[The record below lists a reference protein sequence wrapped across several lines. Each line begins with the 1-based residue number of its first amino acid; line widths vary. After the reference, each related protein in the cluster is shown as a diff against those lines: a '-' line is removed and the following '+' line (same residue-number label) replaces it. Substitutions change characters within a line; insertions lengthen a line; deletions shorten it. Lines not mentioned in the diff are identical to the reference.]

1 MSSIPAISS
10 SVISPNSAVEP
21 EQKKTLTLEE
31 EAQLRA
37 YSDRVI
43 VQIIATNWDHLLVRV
58 GQRFDFTEMVELC
71 HRYRREV
78 ETRGVEAQYS
88 VEQLVRSIAL
98 KRTYAWSYRKTAQQ
112 MKTDML
118 ARWFTGFTLHEET
131 PDYTTLQRFEQ
142 WVIKHEPR
150 AFFTLVLRQIREDH
164 PEETKAIQFGD
175 TFAMHTRAADKGRTQ
190 LLRETVIHLW
200 RTFEVAAEGK
210 VDLDGLQAK
219 LQAVL
224 GGEEEMPAFMLT
236 PIERNERTFVTAKA
250 AAALLTAI
258 NEAAT
263 AITISTRLTLEAF
276 QRWTQ
281 RLEKMLADEFVF
293 EVDEEGRTSVRFC
306 TKKERGSYRMIS
318 AVDPEITVR
327 SHGKSIARG
336 FNISVAATVNFVHE
350 IQAATGATP
359 DSVGVSL
366 LIAAQLEHLGT
377 VPSKFVYDQAAG
389 TPKVFYD
396 VAKASGGQTQLVAR
410 LVDYHKNRKRFGP
423 GDFSLGEGGLLVCPN
438 GQGSSRAYRSNSG
451 DGWNYRFMPDQ
462 CTGCPLMDKCR
473 GDEVKSTS
481 HRQVFI
487 SDYVVNQREAIAY
500 TKSDEFKQE
509 MKSRSNIERV
519 IAGVVRYN
527 GAREAEAYGLAQADY
542 QVKMAAMAYN
552 LKRWAAL
559 QREKERK
566 ERVRTGERNASTSP
580 DSG

>member
-10 SVISPNSAVEP
+10 SVISTDSMVDP
-21 EQKKTLTLEE
+21 EQKKTLTPEE
-31 EAQLRA
+31 EAQLHA
-37 YSDRVI
+37 YSDLILARI
-43 VQIIATNWDHLLVRV
+43 TTENRDHLLARV
-58 GQRFDFTEMVELC
+58 ALRFDFAEMVELC
-71 HRYRREV
+71 RPYRSEL
-78 ETRGVEAQYS
+78 ETRGAEAKYS
-88 VEQLVRSIAL
+88 VEQLVRAVVL
-98 KRTYAWSYRKTAQQ
+98 KRISTFSYRKTAQQ

-118 ARWFTGFTLHEET
+118 VRWFTGFALHEET
-131 PDYTTLQRFEQ
+131 PDYSTLHRFEQ

-164 PEETKAIQFGD
+164 PEEVKAIQFGD

-190 LLRETVIHLW
+190 LLRETVIHFW
-200 RTFEVAAEGK
+200 RTFEVAAEGQ
-210 VDLDGLQAK
+210 VDLEGLQAK

-224 GGEEEMPAFMLT
+224 GEEEEMPAFMLT
-236 PIERNERTFVTAKA
+236 LAERDERTFETAKA
-250 AAALLTAI
+250 AASLLTAI

-263 AITISTRLTLEAF
+263 VITMPIRLTMEAF
-276 QRWTQ
+276 QRWAQ

-293 EVDEEGRTSVRFC
+293 EIDEDGRTSVRFC
-306 TKKERGSYRMIS
+306 TKKERGSYRMNS
-318 AVDPEITVR
+318 AVDPDITVR

-336 FNISVAATVNFVHE
+336 FNISVAATHNFIHE

-377 VPSKFVYDQAAG
+377 VPPKFVYDQAAG
-389 TPKVFYD
+389 TPKVFFD
-396 VAKASGGQTQLVAR
+396 VAKASNGQTQLVAR
-410 LVDYHKNRKRFGP
+410 LVDYHKNRKRFGAP
-423 GDFSLGEGGLLVCPN
+423 DFNLVEGGLLICPN

-462 CTGCPLMDKCR
+462 CAGCPLMDKCR

-481 HRQVFI
+481 YRQVFI
-487 SDYVVNQREAIAY
+487 SNYIVHQREAIAY
-500 TKSDEFKQE
+500 TKTDEFKVE
-509 MKSRSNIERV
+509 MKSRSNIERI

-527 GAREAEAYGLAQADY
+527 GAREAEAYGLVQADY

-559 QREKERK
+559 QREEERK
-566 ERVRTGERNASTSP
+566 QRVRTGERNASTPP